1 MECRDPAPGCA
12 ARRSVREE
20 VLLLDAEPVAR
31 AHPVPPCVP
40 GRVEVWLPTRTRL
53 RRVGSTSTHWSS
65 RSNCSGGTPSSRVI
79 IRSRMSR
86 ILIVHSVQRRCR
98 TWSPSDRE
106 GVPARFP
113 GKGRVVFNFCQPILH
128 AVATV
133 ARRTT
138 RHAVHR
144 IVGQGV
150 RRSAH
155 RAAPSVSTHP
165 VGAGCVRVPGALATG
180 SRLGGPGAL
189 GTASG
194 ASKAIGPLAQA
205 ALLAAGLATAPSGFG
220 PASEGSL
227 GSAGLAVGAGVEQSR
242 SSTVTPNGS
251 TQSFVVTDT
260 IPPRGFASGMS
271 PNWLVQGP
279 ALESPPAF
287 PSPSPVPP
295 APLTPFNDA
304 AAGLGPS
311 LPDTLAPSLGPDRPD
326 GGPHLNTPA
335 DRPHTA
341 IPEPPTVLLLLAGCF
356 AALLVW
362 VLPRK
367 GA

>member
-1 MECRDPAPGCA
+1 M
-12 ARRSVREE
+12 
-20 VLLLDAEPVAR
+20 
-31 AHPVPPCVP
+31 
-40 GRVEVWLPTRTRL
+40 
-53 RRVGSTSTHWSS
+53 
-65 RSNCSGGTPSSRVI
+65 
-79 IRSRMSR
+79 
-86 ILIVHSVQRRCR
+86 
-98 TWSPSDRE
+98 
-106 GVPARFP
+106 F
-113 GKGRVVFNFCQPILH
+113 H
-128 AVATV
+128 AVAAV

-144 IVGQGV
+144 TVGQGV

-189 GTASG
+189 GTAPG

-220 PASEGSL
+220 PASGGGL
-227 GSAGLAVGAGVEQSR
+227 GSAGPRGGASAEQSR
-242 SSTVTPNGS
+242 SPTVTPDGNTRS
-251 TQSFVVTDT
+251 SVITDDLDY
-260 IPPRGFASGMS
+260 RGLASGMS

-279 ALESPPAF
+279 ALESSPAF
-287 PSPSPVPP
+287 PSPSPVQPT
-295 APLTPFNDA
+295 PLTPFNDA
-304 AAGLGPS
+304 SAGMGPL
-311 LPDTLAPSLGPDRPD
+311 LPDTLAPNLGPDRPD
-326 GGPHLNTPA
+326 EGPHLSTPSNL
-335 DRPHTA
+335 PHTA